1 MLYIIH
7 SDQDLYKIGISHNPE
22 KRLKQLQTGNGCK
35 LRLYKT
41 YTVKNEAILEKKIHN
56 MLWQNK
62 AILGKSEWFRLCPE
76 TLKWLDDFLL
86 TSNSV
91 Y

>member
-22 KRLKQLQTGNGCK
+22 
-35 LRLYKT
+35 
-41 YTVKNEAILEKKIHN
+41 
-56 MLWQNK
+56 NK

-76 TLKWLDDFLL
+76 TLEWLDEFLNKHL
-86 TSNSV
+86 TSNPV